1 MGAAPARPRT
11 SPPTSCFRSDG
22 CLPPTKERR
31 AMAKRTAQR
40 AEIKAVPQFLNESLY
55 VGIDIG
61 KGKHLAGFLSKTL
74 LERHERFEACPA
86 PAFENSREGFRRLI
100 QRTRNL
106 SPLEHV
112 FILMHRTGHYHRP
125 LAQ

>member
-1 MGAAPARPRT
+1 
-11 SPPTSCFRSDG
+11 
-22 CLPPTKERR
+22 
-31 AMAKRTAQR
+31 MAKRPAQR
-40 AEIKAVPQFLNESLY
+40 AEIKAVTQFLNESLY

-86 PAFENSREGFRRLI
+86 LVFENSREGFRLLI
-100 QRTRNL
+100 ERIRIL

-112 FILMHRTGHYHRP
+112 FILIERTGHYHHS
-125 LAQ
+125 LAQYLHDMAL